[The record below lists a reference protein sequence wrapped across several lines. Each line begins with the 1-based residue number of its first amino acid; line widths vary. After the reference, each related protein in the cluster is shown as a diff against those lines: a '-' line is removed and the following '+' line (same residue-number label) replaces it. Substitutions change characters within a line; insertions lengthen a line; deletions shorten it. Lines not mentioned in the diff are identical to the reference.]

1 MSKTSV
7 NVKRLYD
14 DLPEIARRLTAGE
27 PLTPIMRQYRVG
39 YETLRRAALTVM
51 TDEQLR
57 AAAVLARK
65 LHVSSTC
72 FAKGHPSWCKG
83 KKGLVIPGCEKG
95 WFEKGSIRG
104 QAARRYRAVG
114 TILVRADHPTRR
126 QRRGG
131 RRPKT
136 PQRTNRRYIKVR
148 DDGPPARRF
157 MPYARWLW
165 EKANGPVP
173 RGLVIVHLDGD
184 SMNDDPSNHAP
195 ATRAQSLALLR
206 KLRPDV
212 EKLRRRKSAAAMRR
226 RKGRPSPEALSRS
239 GAAEIASWYCC
250 GCGATYA
257 ADVAPDRCPKCS
269 GGAFEPVMTR
279 RLCG

>member
-1 MSKTSV
+1 MSKLSV
-7 NVKRLYD
+7 NTKRLYG

-27 PLTPIMRQYRVG
+27 PLSSIMREYKIG
-39 YETLRRAALTVM
+39 YETLRKAARTVM

-95 WFEKGSIRG
+95 WFAKGSIRG
-104 QAARRYRAVG
+104 NAARKYRAVG
-114 TILVRADHPTRR
+114 TIQVRGDHATRR

-131 RRPKT
+131 RRPAK
-136 PQRTNRRYIKVR
+136 PKRVYRRWIKVR
-148 DDGPPARRF
+148 DDGPPVRRWQV
-157 MPYARWLW
+157 YARWLW
-165 EKANGPVP
+165 EQANGPLP
-173 RGLVIVHLDGD
+173 AGLLIIHLDGD

-212 EKLRRRKSAAAMRR
+212 EKLRRRKCAAAMRR
-226 RKGRPSPEALSRS
+226 RKGRPSGKRGTP
-239 GAAEIASWYCC
+239 AAASWYC
-250 GCGATYA
+250 
-257 ADVAPDRCPKCS
+257 
-269 GGAFEPVMTR
+269 
-279 RLCG
+279 

>member
-1 MSKTSV
+1 MSKLSENT
-7 NVKRLYD
+7 KRLYG

-27 PLTPIMRQYRVG
+27 PLSSIMREYKIG
-39 YETLRRAALTVM
+39 YETLRKAARTVM

-95 WFEKGSIRG
+95 WFAKGSIRG
-104 QAARRYRAVG
+104 NAARKYRAVG
-114 TILVRADHPTRR
+114 TIQVRGDHATRR

-131 RRPKT
+131 RRPAK
-136 PQRTNRRYIKVR
+136 PKRVYRRWIKVR
-148 DDGPPARRF
+148 DDGPPVRRWQV
-157 MPYARWLW
+157 YARWLW
-165 EKANGPVP
+165 EQANGPLP
-173 RGLVIVHLDGD
+173 AGLLIIHLDGD

-212 EKLRRRKSAAAMRR
+212 EKLRRRKCAAAMRR
-226 RKGRPSPEALSRS
+226 RKGRPSGKRGTP
-239 GAAEIASWYCC
+239 AAASWYCC

-257 ADVAPDRCPKCS
+257 ADAAPDRCPKCG
-269 GGAFEPVMTR
+269 GGAFEPVMAR